1 MSVDD
6 RSMHQESLESVA
18 LEAEQ
23 WLARLQSPE
32 CSADDR
38 ACFQDW
44 LAQHPTHWQAYQRAE
59 QLWSAAT
66 QMPTPELAALADAVL
81 LRARRRRRATSS
93 HRRIFGAVAT
103 IVIMVGVTV
112 GLISGGW
119 LAPEPATTYSTA
131 IGESRSFTLS
141 DDSVVSLNTDT
152 VLQVRMSRNERLVE
166 LRRGEAQFVVSPDQK
181 RSFRVVTPQAEV
193 TALGTV
199 FQVRNV
205 SAATE
210 ISLLEGRVQVAPAQA
225 EAGQRS
231 PQELTAGERLVVR
244 AGQAWERTSVDV
256 EAANGWL
263 SGRLV
268 FNAIPLRQVIDEFN
282 RYSQRKLR
290 IGDADIG
297 DIPIDGVFNAGD
309 TESIVLALQYAY
321 PLRAEDR
328 GTEMVL
334 RRR

>member
-1 MSVDD
+1 MSVENQDM
-6 RSMHQESLESVA
+6 RRHSTESAA

-38 ACFQDW
+38 ARFQDW
-44 LAQHPTHWQAYQRAE
+44 LAQHPSHWQAYHRAE

-66 QMPTPELAALADAVL
+66 QAATPELAALADTVL
-81 LRARRRRRATSS
+81 LRARRRRRANSL
-93 HRRIFGAVAT
+93 RRRVFGAVAT
-103 IVIMVGVTV
+103 VVVMVGVTA

-119 LAPEPATTYSTA
+119 LTPEPATTYSTA

-141 DDSVVSLNTDT
+141 DGSVVSLNTDT
-152 VLQVRMSRNERLVE
+152 VLQVRMSRRARTVE
-166 LRRGEAQFVVSPDQK
+166 LQRGEAQFVVAPDRQRPFK
-181 RSFRVVTPQAEV
+181 VVTPLAEV

-205 SAATE
+205 DAATE
-210 ISLLEGRVQVAPAQA
+210 VSLLEGRVQVAPPPA
-225 EAGQRS
+225 EAGRAP
-231 PQELTAGERLVVR
+231 PQELAAGERLVAR
-244 AGQAWERTSVDV
+244 AGQSWERSSVDV

-268 FNAIPLRQVIDEFN
+268 FNAIPLRQAVEEFN

-290 IGDADIG
+290 IDGTDIG
-297 DIPIDGVFNAGD
+297 DIAIDGVFNAGD
-309 TESIVLALQYAY
+309 TESIVLALQYVYA
-321 PLRAEDR
+321 LQAEDR
-328 GTEMVL
+328 GAEVVL